1 MENIKPYTK
10 YKSSGISWLGD
21 VPEHWSIKRI
31 KYVFKEQDKRSEIG
45 LENLLSVSHYTGVTR
60 KSDKV
65 MNGDFMTNAKTLVG
79 YKIVE
84 KGDLVINIML
94 AWNGSLGIS
103 KFDGITSPAYCV
115 YKSLIGGE
123 KYFGYLFRTKNA
135 QQEFKKQSTGI
146 IDSRLRLY
154 TDKFFNIKTVI
165 PSLEE
170 QTAIANFLDYKVAK
184 IDRFISKKKQ
194 LIKLLNEQK
203 AGIINHVVT
212 KGLDPNATMKDSGI
226 EWLGEIPK
234 HWGVRKLKYVAD
246 CFPSNIDKHTKED
259 EQQVRLCNYTDVY
272 KNDFIINNMNLMI
285 ASASVDQIEKFSLL
299 KGDVIITKDSET
311 ANDIAVP
318 AFVKED
324 LENVVCGY
332 HLSVLRPSSKLV
344 GEYLFRTLQCK
355 SINIQFELCSN
366 GVTRVGLGVYDMKKA
381 RIPIPPIN
389 EQKLIIS
396 HIEKETSQLNQL
408 IQTIEKE
415 IALTQEYRTALIAEA
430 VTGKIDVRA
439 FVIPTVSE
447 QEELYEEIE
456 EELDMV
462 AEDAES
468 YENE

>member
-45 LENLLSVSHYTGVTR
+45 LEDLLSVSHYTGVTR

-170 QTAIANFLDYKVAK
+170 QTAIAKFLDYKTAK
-184 IDRFISKKKQ
+184 IDRFIRKKKQ

-203 AGIINHVVT
+203 AGIINHAVT
-212 KGLDPNATMKDSGI
+212 KGLDPIATMKDSSI
-226 EWLGEIPK
+226 EWLGNIPE
-234 HWGVRKLKYVAD
+234 HWGVKPLRNLVSLNDETLSEKTSPDYEIRYIDIGNVNSDGVVAEIVNYKFKD
-246 CFPSNIDKHTKED
+246 APSRAKRI
-259 EQQVRLCNYTDVY
+259 V
-272 KNDFIINNMNLMI
+272 KN
-285 ASASVDQIEKFSLL
+285 
-299 KGDVIITKDSET
+299 GDVIISTVRTYLKAIT
-311 ANDIAVP
+311 QIKNDTDNLIVSTGFA
-318 AFVKED
+318 
-324 LENVVCGY
+324 
-332 HLSVLRPSSKLV
+332 VLRP
-344 GEYLFRTLQCK
+344 R
-355 SINIQFELCSN
+355 
-366 GVTRVGLGVYDMKKA
+366 
-381 RIPIPPIN
+381 
-389 EQKLIIS
+389 KLIIS
-396 HIEKETSQLNQL
+396 DFLNFAVRSNYFIETICSNSYGVSYPAINASQIMHFKIALPTENEQTEIVAYIEKETSQLNQL

-439 FVIPTVSE
+439 FVIPTVSQ

-462 AEDAES
+462 AEDTES

>member
-203 AGIINHVVT
+203 AGIINHAVT
-212 KGLDPNATMKDSGI
+212 KGLDPIATMKDSGI
-226 EWLGEIPK
+226 EWLGEIPE
-234 HWGVRKLKYVAD
+234 HWIVRKIGRSIKGIGSGTTPLSSNTHFYENGTINWINSGDLNDNLVYECKKQITQKAFNETSSLKKFPKGTLTVAMYGATIGKVGLLQIEATTNQA
-246 CFPSNIDKHTKED
+246 CCNIPINSFYDTKFLMYWFMGNRKHIINLSYGGGQPNISQDTIKSLHIPCTSIE
-259 EQQVRLCNYTDVY
+259 EQQAIV
-272 KNDFIINNMNLMI
+272 
-285 ASASVDQIEKFSLL
+285 E
-299 KGDVIITKDSET
+299 
-311 ANDIAVP
+311 
-318 AFVKED
+318 
-324 LENVVCGY
+324 
-332 HLSVLRPSSKLV
+332 
-344 GEYLFRTLQCK
+344 
-355 SINIQFELCSN
+355 
-366 GVTRVGLGVYDMKKA
+366 
-381 RIPIPPIN
+381 
-389 EQKLIIS
+389 
-396 HIEKETSQLNQL
+396 HIEKETSKLITT

-439 FVIPTVSE
+439 FVIPTVSV

-462 AEDAES
+462 AEDAEN